1 MTATATPSTSPAA
14 SPAPATRSIEY
25 RQIFVDGRWVDTAT
39 GASAP
44 VINPA
49 TEEAIGIAPI
59 ATAADARKAIEAA
72 RRAFDDGPWPSMT
85 PAERSAVLVRMADIM
100 DRRKSELVA
109 LNMAETGSTRVG
121 AESFHTTIPIAH
133 FRDMAQRVLPSYR
146 WEEPLAPH
154 VGMGIGQG
162 VIRREPFGV
171 AAVVSAYNFPLYL
184 NLMKL
189 APALAAGCTVVLKP
203 APTTPLEALI
213 LGEIAEEAGLPDGVL
228 NIVTGDI
235 DVGTELSTSPLVD
248 IVSFTGSDAVGRK
261 VAEQASP
268 TLKKVVLELGGKSA
282 NIICEDADLT
292 KVLPGIVRDT
302 VLHAGQG
309 CGYLTRTLVHRSRYD
324 ELVDMVKGALAQ
336 IVVGDPADPAT
347 VLGPLQTAEQ
357 RARVEAL
364 IASGV
369 AEGAT
374 LALGGGRPAH
384 LDKGFFIEPTLFVDV
399 DNSMTI
405 ARKEF
410 FGPVMIIMAFDTD
423 DEAVAVA
430 NDNEYGLAGGVW
442 AKDPVR
448 AYQIAQRIRTGYITV
463 NGGGGGLSPHGP
475 FGGYKQSGLG
485 RERGAIGMEEYLE
498 TKSIIWGVAA
508 G

>member
-1 MTATATPSTSPAA
+1 MTATATPESAQL
-14 SPAPATRSIEY
+14 IEY
-25 RQIFVDGRWVDTAT
+25 RQIFIGGRWVDTET
-39 GASAP
+39 GATAP

-49 TEEAIGIAPI
+49 TEQPIGIAPV
-59 ATAADARKAIEAA
+59 ATAADARAAIAAA
-72 RRAFDDGPWPSMT
+72 RRAFDEGPWPTMT

-100 DRRKSELVA
+100 ERRKTELVA
-109 LNMAETGSTRVG
+109 LNIAETGGTRAG
-121 AESFHTTIPIAH
+121 AESFQTTIPIAH
-133 FRDMAQRVLPSYR
+133 FRDMAQRVLTSYQ
-146 WEEPLAPH
+146 WEEPLPPH

-189 APALAAGCTVVLKP
+189 APALAAGCTTVLKP

-235 DVGTELSTSPLVD
+235 DVGTELSTSLLIDLVT
-248 IVSFTGSDAVGRK
+248 FTGSDVVGRK
-261 VAEQASP
+261 IVEQAAP

-282 NIICEDADLT
+282 NIVCDDADLAR
-292 KVLPGIVRDT
+292 VLPGIVRDT

-309 CGYLTRTLVHRSRYD
+309 CAYLTRTLVHRSRYD
-324 ELVDMVKGALAQ
+324 ELVEMVKAALSQ
-336 IVVGDPADPAT
+336 VVVGDPADPAT
-347 VLGPLQTAEQ
+347 TMGPLQTAGQ
-357 RARVEAL
+357 RDHVEKL
-364 IASGV
+364 IATGV
-369 AEGAT
+369 SEGAT

-384 LDKGFFIEPTLFVDV
+384 LDKGFYVEPTLFVDV

-410 FGPVMIIMAFDTD
+410 FGPVMIIMPFDTD
-423 DEAVAVA
+423 DEAVAIA
-430 NDNEYGLAGGVW
+430 NDSDYGLAGGVW

-448 AYQIAQRIRTGYITV
+448 AYRIAQRIRTGYITV

-485 RERGAIGMEEYLE
+485 RERGTVGMAEFLE
-498 TKSIIWGVAA
+498 TKTIIWGVAA